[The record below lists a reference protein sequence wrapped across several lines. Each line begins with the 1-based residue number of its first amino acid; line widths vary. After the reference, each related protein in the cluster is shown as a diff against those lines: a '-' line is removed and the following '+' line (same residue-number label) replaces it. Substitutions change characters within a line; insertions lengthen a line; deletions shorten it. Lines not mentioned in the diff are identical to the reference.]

1 MTAVY
6 RLAHVTDPHFRSF
19 DGAKVGEFI
28 GKRAVGALNLLV
40 YRRRKHKM
48 DLLTAL
54 NADLRAEAPD
64 HVALTGDLSNVSLEA
79 EWREALKWLEALG
92 RSPDEVTV
100 IPGNHDAYVPE
111 VVERRAFEAMFARYQ
126 TAGAG
131 PEQGSAPPTAP
142 PEPLPV
148 DGYPFVRVRG
158 PLAIVSV
165 NSCVATRGLGAW
177 GRIGG
182 DQLARIE
189 ATLAAPDL
197 RRRTRVV
204 LMHHPPVRHK
214 GVEDRN
220 LRDREEFTAA
230 LGRAG
235 TDLVLHGHDHEDEV
249 SRIPGPGGK
258 EIPIIGAGSASYV
271 GSAARRARY
280 NIYEF
285 DGDAITVVTRAHDET
300 TDAVRE
306 VRRERIA

>member
-1 MTAVY
+1 
-6 RLAHVTDPHFRSF
+6 VTDPHFRSF
-19 DGAKVGEFI
+19 DGAKVGQFI

-48 DLLTAL
+48 DLLAAL
-54 NADLRAEAPD
+54 NADLRAQAPD

-92 RSPDEVTV
+92 RSPEEVTI

-111 VVERRAFEAMFARYQ
+111 VVERRAFESMFAPFQ
-126 TAGAG
+126 TPGPGGEGAA
-131 PEQGSAPPTAP
+131 APT
-142 PEPLPV
+142 PLPV
-148 DGYPFVRVRG
+148 DGYPFVRLRG

-182 DQLARIE
+182 EQLGRVE
-189 ATLAAPDL
+189 SVLASPDL
-197 RRRTRVV
+197 RGRRRVV
-204 LMHHPPVRHK
+204 LIHHPPVRHK

-220 LRDREEFTAA
+220 LRDREEFTAVLA
-230 LGRAG
+230 RAG
-235 TDLVLHGHDHEDEV
+235 ADLVLHGHDHEDEV
-249 SRIPGPGGK
+249 CRIPGPGGR
-258 EIPIIGAGSASYV
+258 EIPVIGAGSASYV
-271 GSAARRARY
+271 GSATRRARY

-285 DGDAITVVTRAHDET
+285 DGDAITVVTRAHDEVA
-300 TDAVRE
+300 DAVRE